1 MSNFR
6 WITADAPG
14 RRPALFDAVVER
26 RAGRGAY
33 RGLEFLHVESRSLIN
48 RVPPGRF
55 PFEYTINAYRGCSHA
70 CTYCFARPTHDYLG
84 LGIAEDFDTK
94 IVVKINAP
102 EVLRRETE
110 PGRWAGLPIAMGTN
124 TDPYQPAE
132 GKYKLTRGIIEVL
145 AERRNPFSILTK
157 SPLVL
162 RDLDLLAEAA
172 RTTEISVNFSV
183 GTLDPDVWSHSE
195 PGAAHPR
202 KRLEAVRRLNERGV
216 PSGVLMAPILPG
228 LSDRPDQI
236 EAVIEGAAAAG
247 AKFITG
253 ILLHLRGPLKEHYF
267 RWLEAEYPHLLRF
280 YRHTYGKRSYAP
292 PAMRKRLGRLTR
304 RFVTSHIGPPPERLR
319 PAGAEHSAAAVR
331 LGVEPDGQPDR
342 GEQPALFR

>member
-183 GTLDPDVWSHSE
+183 GTLDPDVWSRSE
-195 PGAAHPR
+195 PGTAHPR

-216 PSGVLMAPILPG
+216 PSGVLMAPVLPG

-267 RWLEAEYPHLLRF
+267 RWLEAEYPHLIRF

-304 RFVTSHIGPPPERLR
+304 RFVTSCIGPPPERLR
-319 PAGAEHSAAAVR
+319 IADAEH
-331 LGVEPDGQPDR
+331 GGETDGQPGR
-342 GEQPALFR
+342 SEQPALFR

>member
-1 MSNFR
+1 MSKFR

-132 GKYKLTRGIIEVL
+132 GKYKLTRGIIAVL

-195 PGAAHPR
+195 PGTAHPR

-216 PSGVLMAPILPG
+216 PSGVLMAPVLPG

-267 RWLEAEYPHLLRF
+267 RWLEAEYPHLIRF

-319 PAGAEHSAAAVR
+319 PAEAEH
-331 LGVEPDGQPDR
+331 GGEPDGQPDR